1 MAGPVKD
8 GAVEGATSLRLG
20 DSAAEDVRS
29 EVINGI
35 KRRLPRAVTPA
46 GQLAEQVLAAHDD
59 RAARNHMELIG
70 IDIDAVL
77 STVS

>member
-20 DSAAEDVRS
+20 DSANEDVRS

-46 GQLAEQVLAAHDD
+46 GDRADDRADD

-70 IDIDAVL
+70 IDIAAVL
-77 STVS
+77 LTVS